1 MTPALLVISFL
12 RISIVKKIAMFWPII
27 PGHKICLL
35 RFQDIREEVSFHSFS
50 ASCPIKTV
58 VSKVS
63 KKTKIQRIMEAE
75 TILEIIDFAHLFI
88 PVRK

>member
-1 MTPALLVISFL
+1 
-12 RISIVKKIAMFWPII
+12 MFWPII

-75 TILEIIDFAHLFI
+75 TILEIIDFAHLLI